1 MHFVDNTV
9 PNCVF
14 SILPLIKSH
23 DTSETKLVQFLTDIV
38 HMLRRFTTL
47 DSVYSDRFRLLDT
60 LYSFLSIGESQFVG
74 NALVQHFL
82 NALARF

>member
-9 PNCVF
+9 HICVF

-38 HMLRRFTTL
+38 HILRHFTTL
-47 DSVYSDRFRLLDT
+47 DSVYPDRFRLLDT
-60 LYSFLSIGESQFVG
+60 LYSFLSVGENQFVG